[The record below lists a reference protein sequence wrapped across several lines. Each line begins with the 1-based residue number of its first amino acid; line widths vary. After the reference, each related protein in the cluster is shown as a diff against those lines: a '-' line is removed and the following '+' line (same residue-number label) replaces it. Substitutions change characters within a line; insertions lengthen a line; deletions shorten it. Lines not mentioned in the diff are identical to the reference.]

1 MTDTLARALE
11 PANEGIDRRKLLKV
25 GAWAAPVVVL
35 AAAVPAASAS
45 GTLQLG
51 HQVKDIFYT
60 WGSNSL
66 TGIAGTFRVDG
77 AQLAGTNGAT
87 DGVTL
92 VVKIGSQGL
101 DPASAAVVGSNTGW
115 QLQSSSN
122 DATNHILTLTFLH
135 GGSVTPTVASSALNF
150 SVAAL
155 SGFQATTNRAW
166 NATATA
172 AGLNNTAIT
181 AGIAFDN
188 VKFAALPS
196 GSQPIVAPS
205 TPVPSPSPTDA
216 KVVTVKVNV
225 SSNGAIK
232 ARMTITNAKLN
243 GQGSDDGF
251 ASWAAPASPAGGSL
265 GPANQT
271 VKTVAESV
279 VLPIGFTEV
288 TFPAYTKQ
296 SGNARSY
303 KIEYFS
309 GNTLLFTQANLTMS

>member
-1 MTDTLARALE
+1 MTDTLARAL
-11 PANEGIDRRKLLKV
+11 ASADDHTIDRRKLLKV

-51 HQVKDIFYT
+51 HQVKGIFYT
-60 WGSNSL
+60 WGTNSL

-101 DPASAAVVGSNTGW
+101 DPASAAVVGSNAGW

-135 GGSVTPTVASSALNF
+135 GGSVTPTVASGTLNF
-150 SVAAL
+150 AVAAL

-172 AGLNNTAIT
+172 AGLNHTAIT
-181 AGIAFDN
+181 AGVAVDN

-196 GSQPIVAPS
+196 GSQPIVAAA
-205 TPVPSPSPTDA
+205 VPAPAPSPTDS
-216 KVVTVKVNV
+216 KRVTVKVNI
-225 SSNGAIK
+225 SSNGNIL
-232 ARMTITNAKLN
+232 ARMTVTDPKLGN
-243 GQGSDDGF
+243 GGDTGF
-251 ASWAAPASPAGGSL
+251 AGWGTSAYAGAL
-265 GPANQT
+265 GPQSQM
-271 VKTVAESV
+271 VKSVAETAA
-279 VLPIGFTEV
+279 LPIGFTEV
-288 TFPAYTKQ
+288 IFPAYTKQ
-296 SGNARSY
+296 SNSTRNY

-309 GNTLLFTQANLTMS
+309 GNTLLFTQSNLTI